1 MPNFQKLKIN
11 YVTPIESPHIC
22 LKRCIILL
30 MNIKLINLQG
40 ETFELTFQ
48 EEITLRSLRKKLLQ
62 KYNYN
67 TDKCYFCISG
77 HIIENEVDFKETFA
91 KKEVEIPIMIF
102 NYKQYPDKS
111 YPRIDNAIQF
121 HFSRYSNSF
130 SEYASKTS
138 GIESLNAS
146 DSDSENN
153 DDNNSTLHTVEA
165 ETTTN
170 ILQEERNQSTHERG
184 GVPLILACQNNNN
197 DIIFDTLLYRACRY
211 SNLDMIV
218 SQINQSNI
226 NLSDIN
232 IDLSDEDIL
241 AISRLMHAGYD
252 RATAIQVY
260 LAFDRNEA
268 EALRFLLLY
277 D

>member
-1 MPNFQKLKIN
+1 
-11 YVTPIESPHIC
+11 
-22 LKRCIILL
+22 

-40 ETFELTFQ
+40 ESFDLTFQ
-48 EEITLRSLRKKLLQ
+48 EKITLRSIRKKLLK

-67 TDKCYFCISG
+67 TDKYYFCISG
-77 HIIENEVDFKETFA
+77 HIIENETDFKETFV

-102 NYKQYPDKS
+102 NYKQYPEKS
-111 YPRIDNAIQF
+111 YPRINNTIQF
-121 HFSRYSNSF
+121 DFSPYSNSF
-130 SEYASKTS
+130 SNSASKTS
-138 GIESLNAS
+138 GIASLNTS
-146 DSDSENN
+146 DSDSEND
-153 DDNNSTLHTVEA
+153 DDNNSTVET
-165 ETTTN
+165 ENTPNMFQEEPNQIT
-170 ILQEERNQSTHERG
+170 EERN
-184 GVPLILACQNNNN
+184 GVPLIFACQNNNN
-197 DIIFDTLLYRACRY
+197 DIIIDTLLYRACRY

-232 IDLSDEDIL
+232 IDLSDEDIR

-252 RATAIQVY
+252 RATSIQAY

-268 EALRFLLLY
+268 EALRFLLLN